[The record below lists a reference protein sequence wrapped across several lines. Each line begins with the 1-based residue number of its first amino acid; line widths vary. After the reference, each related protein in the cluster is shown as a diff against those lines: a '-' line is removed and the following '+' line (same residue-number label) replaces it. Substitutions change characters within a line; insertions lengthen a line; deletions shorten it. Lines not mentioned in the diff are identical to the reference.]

1 MNLKDES
8 MIRFLMVLLF
18 MASQLFALEGMR
30 VRIKQNEDSIFIK
43 IIKPYT
49 RYELKR
55 YKNPNQGHI
64 TQIIAEANG
73 KTIYNI
79 LTGLYMSNTYRFRFR
94 PENFSD
100 DDKIKITIIDSLG
113 QKVQKAFSKKEIF
126 DQIAVWD
133 VTASE
138 IERNSTY

>member
-1 MNLKDES
+1 MNIKDEI
-8 MIRFLMVLLF
+8 MIRFLIVLLF

-30 VRIKQNEDSIFIK
+30 VRIKQNEDSIYIK
-43 IIKPYT
+43 IRKPYS

-55 YKNPNQGHI
+55 DKNPNQGYI
-64 TQIIAEANG
+64 TQIKAEANG
-73 KTIYNI
+73 KNIYNI
-79 LTGLYMSNTYRFRFR
+79 LTGLYMSNNYRFRFH

-100 DDKIKITIIDSLG
+100 DDNIKITIIDSLN
-113 QKVQKAFSKKEIF
+113 QKVQKTFSRKEIF

>member
-55 YKNPNQGHI
+55 YKNPNQGYI

>member
-1 MNLKDES
+1 MNIKGEI
-8 MIRFLMVLLF
+8 MIRFLIILLF

-30 VRIKQNEDSIFIK
+30 VRIKQNEDSIYIK
-43 IIKPYT
+43 IRKPYS

-55 YKNPNQGHI
+55 DKNPNQGYI
-64 TQIIAEANG
+64 TQIKADANG
-73 KTIYNI
+73 KNIYNI
-79 LTGLYMSNTYRFRFR
+79 LTGLYMSNNYRFRFH

-100 DDKIKITIIDSLG
+100 DDKIKITIIDSLN
-113 QKVQKAFSKKEIF
+113 QKVQKTFSRKEIF

>member
-1 MNLKDES
+1 MNIKDEI
-8 MIRFLMVLLF
+8 MIRFLIILLF

-30 VRIKQNEDSIFIK
+30 VRIKQNEDTIYIK
-43 IIKPYT
+43 IRKPYS

-55 YKNPNQGHI
+55 DKNPDQGYI
-64 TQIIAEANG
+64 TQIKADANG
-73 KTIYNI
+73 KNIYNI
-79 LTGLYMSNTYRFRFR
+79 LTGLYMSNNYRFRFH
-94 PENFSD
+94 PENISD
-100 DDKIKITIIDSLG
+100 DDKIKITIIDSLN
-113 QKVQKAFSKKEIF
+113 QKVQKTFSRKEIF